1 MFRMRGSL
9 GNDAI
14 GTDYRFVL
22 IWKRFARLKAW
33 VSEVGAAGE
42 LMHA

>member
-14 GTDYRFVL
+14 GTDNRFVL
-22 IWKRFARLKAW
+22 IWKRLVRLKAW

-42 LMHA
+42 FMHV